1 MRPRPTSTSG
11 GTRGRCGG
19 STSAVRRMLPS
30 SPVEWPMHWRCST
43 PWQTQVLLEWILHVA
58 STCMTTCFTIPKGTA
73 QSEKELREMHV
84 WKHEHDLHLTAF
96 FLSHTLFPLSISRL
110 CYPPPPSVK
119 WTLPR
124 GTGTAAEVPSVE
136 YLGWE
141 GGGEYSTLTFTS
153 RLSCN

>member
-96 FLSHTLFPLSISRL
+96 LSHTKKISLSAG
-110 CYPPPPSVK
+110 YA
-119 WTLPR
+119 TLPR
-124 GTGTAAEVPSVE
+124 PVSNGPSPEELEQQRRYQVWNIW
-136 YLGWE
+136 GGR
-141 GGGEYSTLTFTS
+141 GGGSTVHSPL
-153 RLSCN
+153 LPD